1 MRDGVTQLRV
11 LVVSLDRLSRA
22 GLAAVLDQQPG
33 LTVMAQVSGDE
44 NSLLTLDVYA
54 PDVIVWDVSWDT
66 SSAMDNLRLLPEN
79 TPPVLALAA
88 TENQAAQARAAGA
101 QAFLSRDASPEALA
115 AAIVAL
121 SYGLRVTDPALA
133 GGSAPAAPGPGS
145 ASLLTPREQDVLRLL
160 AEGLPNKGVAS
171 RLGVSEHTVK
181 FHVNSI
187 MGKLNAQ
194 SRTEAV
200 TLATRLGLLPL

>member
-1 MRDGVTQLRV
+1 MQLRV

-22 GLAAVLDQQPG
+22 GLGAVLDQQPG
-33 LTVMAQVSGDE
+33 LTVVGQVSGDE
-44 NSLLTLDVYA
+44 NALLPLEVYG
-54 PDVIVWDVSWDT
+54 PDVIVWDVSWET
-66 SSAMDNLRLLPEN
+66 ASAMDNLRLLPEN
-79 TPPVLALAA
+79 TPALLALAA
-88 TENQAAQARAAGA
+88 TESQAAQARAAGA
-101 QAFLSRDASPEALA
+101 RGFLSRDASPEALA
-115 AAIVAL
+115 AAIMAL
-121 SYGLRVTDPALA
+121 SHGLQVADPALA
-133 GGSAPAAPGPGS
+133 GGLSPAEPGPGS
-145 ASLLTPREQDVLRLL
+145 NSPLTPREHDVLRLL

>member
-1 MRDGVTQLRV
+1 MTQLRV

-22 GLAAVLDQQPG
+22 GLAAVLDEQPG
-33 LTVMAQVSGDE
+33 LSVVGQITGDE
-44 NSLLTLDVYA
+44 MPSLPIDVYA
-54 PDVIVWDVSWDT
+54 PDVIVWDISWET
-66 SSAMDNLRLLPEN
+66 ETAMESLGLLPEDA
-79 TPPVLALAA
+79 PPVLALTA
-88 TENQAAQARAAGA
+88 TDTRAGA
-101 QAFLSRDASPEALA
+101 VSTKGILSRDSSPEALA
-115 AAIVAL
+115 AAITAL
-121 SYGLRVTDPALA
+121 SHGLQVTDPAVTSA
-133 GGSAPAAPGPGS
+133 SAPAAPDSG
-145 ASLLTPREQDVLRLL
+145 SLLTPREQDVLRLL

-171 RLGVSEHTVK
+171 RLEVSEHTVK

>member
-1 MRDGVTQLRV
+1 MTRLRV
-11 LVVSLDRLSRA
+11 LVVSRDRLSRA

-33 LTVMAQVSGDE
+33 LTVVGQAFGDDY
-44 NSLLTLDVYA
+44 SLLPLDIYE
-54 PDVIVWDVSWDT
+54 PDVIVWDVSWETAD
-66 SSAMDNLRLLPEN
+66 AVGNLGLLPEDA
-79 TPPVLALAA
+79 PPVLALAV
-88 TENQAAQARAAGA
+88 TSDQAAQARVAGA
-101 QAFLSRDASPEALA
+101 QALLSRDASPEALA
-115 AAIVAL
+115 AATVAL
-121 SYGLRVTDPALA
+121 SYGLQVTDPALA
-133 GGSAPAAPGPGS
+133 GLS
-145 ASLLTPREQDVLRLL
+145 ASATPQSSSPALLTPREQDVLKLL

-171 RLGVSEHTVK
+171 RLEVSEHTVK

>member
-11 LVVSLDRLSRA
+11 LVVSLDGLSRA

-33 LTVMAQVSGDE
+33 LTVMGQVSGDE
-44 NSLLTLDVYA
+44 NALLSVDVYA

-66 SSAMDNLRLLPEN
+66 SSAMDNPGLLPGN
-79 TPPVLALAA
+79 TLPVLALAA
-88 TENQAAQARAAGA
+88 TENQAAQAQAAGA
-101 QAFLSRDASPEALA
+101 QALLSRDASPEALA

-133 GGSAPAAPGPGS
+133 GGSAPAPPGPGS
-145 ASLLTPREQDVLRLL
+145 PSLLTPREQDVLRLL

>member
-1 MRDGVTQLRV
+1 MTQLRV

-22 GLAAVLDQQPG
+22 GVAAVLDQQADLNVVG
-33 LTVMAQVSGDE
+33 QVSGDE
-44 NSLLTLDVYA
+44 SALLPLDVYA
-54 PDVIVWDVSWDT
+54 PDVIVWDVSWET
-66 SSAMDNLRLLPEN
+66 ASAMDNLGLLPEN

-88 TENQAAQARAAGA
+88 TENQAVQARAAGA
-101 QAFLSRDASPEALA
+101 RGFLSRDASPEALA
-115 AAIVAL
+115 AAIMAL
-121 SYGLRVTDPALA
+121 SHGLQVNDPALA
-133 GGSAPAAPGPGS
+133 GGSAPTSPGPGS
-145 ASLLTPREQDVLRLL
+145 ASPLTPREHDVLRLL

-200 TLATRLGLLPL
+200 ILATRLGLLPL

>member
-1 MRDGVTQLRV
+1 M
-11 LVVSLDRLSRA
+11 
-22 GLAAVLDQQPG
+22 
-33 LTVMAQVSGDE
+33 
-44 NSLLTLDVYA
+44 
-54 PDVIVWDVSWDT
+54 IVWDVSWET
-66 SSAMDNLRLLPEN
+66 ASATNNLGLLPEN
-79 TPPVLALAA
+79 TPPVLALTA
-88 TENQAAQARAAGA
+88 TENQAAQARVAGA
-101 QAFLSRDASPEALA
+101 RAFLSRDAPPEAMA

-121 SYGLRVTDPALA
+121 RHGLQVTDPALA
-133 GGSAPAAPGPGS
+133 GGSSSAAFGPGS
-145 ASLLTPREQDVLRLL
+145 ASLLTPREKDVLLLL

-181 FHVNSI
+181 CHVNSI

>member
-1 MRDGVTQLRV
+1 MTQLRV

-33 LTVMAQVSGDE
+33 LSVVGQVSGDE
-44 NSLLTLDVYA
+44 NPFLPLDVYD
-54 PDVIVWDVSWDT
+54 PDVIVWDVSWET
-66 SSAMDNLRLLPEN
+66 ASATDNLKLLPEN
-79 TPPVLALAA
+79 TPAVRALAA
-88 TENQAAQARAAGA
+88 TGHQAAQARAAGA

-115 AAIVAL
+115 AALNAL
-121 SYGLRVTDPALA
+121 SHGLQVTDPALS
-133 GGSAPAAPGPGS
+133 GGSESIAPGP
-145 ASLLTPREQDVLRLL
+145 ASPLTPREYDVLRLL

-171 RLGVSEHTVK
+171 RLEVSEHTVK

>member
-1 MRDGVTQLRV
+1 MTQLRV

-33 LTVMAQVSGDE
+33 LSVVGQIPGDE
-44 NSLLTLDVYA
+44 NSSFPLDIYA
-54 PDVIVWDVSWDT
+54 PDVIVWDVSWETDN
-66 SSAMDNLRLLPEN
+66 AMENLGLLPEDA
-79 TPPVLALAA
+79 PPVLALAA
-88 TENQAAQARAAGA
+88 TDNQAAQARAVDTRGI
-101 QAFLSRDASPEALA
+101 LSRDSSPEALA
-115 AAIVAL
+115 AAIMAL
-121 SYGLRVTDPALA
+121 SHGLKVTDPAVSV
-133 GGSAPAAPGPGS
+133 GSGPAAPGSGP
-145 ASLLTPREQDVLRLL
+145 LLTPREQDVLRLL

-171 RLGVSEHTVK
+171 RLEVSEHTVK

-200 TLATRLGLLPL
+200 ILATRLGLLPL

>member
-1 MRDGVTQLRV
+1 MTRRRV

-33 LTVMAQVSGDE
+33 LTVVGQVSGDD
-44 NSLLTLDVYA
+44 NTLLPLDVYA
-54 PDVIVWDVSWDT
+54 PDVIVWDVSWET
-66 SSAMDNLRLLPEN
+66 PNAVDNLGRLPEN
-79 TPPVLALAA
+79 APPVLALAA
-88 TENQAAQARAAGA
+88 TSDQAAQARVAGG
-101 QAFLSRDASPEALA
+101 QAFLSRSASPEALA

-121 SYGLRVTDPALA
+121 SHGLQVTDPALA
-133 GGSAPAAPGPGS
+133 GGSPPAAPEPGS
-145 ASLLTPREQDVLRLL
+145 TSLLTPREQDVLKLL

-171 RLGVSEHTVK
+171 RLEVSEHTVK

-194 SRTEAV
+194 NRTEAV
-200 TLATRLGLLPL
+200 ALATRLGLLPL